1 MKVRTCAVNF
11 EDARGIIRDIFVG
24 ESKEHIT
31 LITTK
36 KDGVR
41 GNHYHKV
48 SQQSDY
54 LVSGKMRVLGQKIG
68 ESDIHDIIWNQGE
81 VIDWD
86 VNEVHEFIALEDSVF
101 ITFVN
106 GVRGG
111 DNFEKDTFRVDV
123 PLHELK
129 VSQSSNR

>member
-1 MKVRTCAVNF
+1 MKVRPCPVNF
-11 EDARGIIRDIFVG
+11 EDARGAIRDIFVG

-31 LITTK
+31 IISTTK
-36 KDGVR
+36 GGVR
-41 GNHYHKV
+41 GNHYHTV

-54 LVSGKMRVLGQKIG
+54 LVSGKMRVLGQKLG
-68 ESDIHDIIWNQGE
+68 ESALTDITWNPGE

-111 DNFEKDTFRVDV
+111 DNFEKDTFRVET
-123 PLHELK
+123 PLHEIAA
-129 VSQSSNR
+129 QSS

>member
-1 MKVRTCAVNF
+1 MRVRPCPVNF
-11 EDARGIIRDIFVG
+11 EDARGAIRDIFVG

-31 LITTK
+31 IISTK
-36 KDGVR
+36 KGGVR

-54 LVSGKMRVLGQKIG
+54 LVSGTMRVLGQKVG
-68 ESDIHDIIWNQGE
+68 ESVLSDIIWSPGE

-86 VNEVHEFIALEDSVF
+86 TNEVHEFIALEDSVF

-111 DNFEKDTFRVDV
+111 DNFEKDTFRVDT
-123 PLHELK
+123 PLHE
-129 VSQSSNR
+129 VAAQSS

>member
-1 MKVRTCAVNF
+1 MKMRLCPVNF
-11 EDARGIIRDIFVG
+11 EDARGAIRDIFVG
-24 ESKEHIT
+24 VPKEHIT
-31 LITTK
+31 IISTAK
-36 KDGVR
+36 GSVR

-68 ESDIHDIIWNQGE
+68 EPIVTDIVWNPGE

-86 VNEVHEFIALEDSVF
+86 ANEVHEFIALEDSIF
-101 ITFVN
+101 LTFVN

-111 DNFEKDTFRVDV
+111 DNFEKDTFRVEK
-123 PLHELK
+123 PLHE
-129 VSQSSNR
+129 STTQSSL